1 MKILESDKKDDYSD
15 LEFRLLLDTFI
26 KFMRRDI
33 HTRYKYLTRMASII
47 YQVEDLGVLDEIA
60 RIVSS
65 GELETEF
72 SKAFSTSVV
81 SPRSMVKKW
90 TAADTEVE
98 KFLKKINE
106 LYMISVKGVA
116 AKTKNTGSVNLKH
129 LVKQLKQ
136 LL

>member
-1 MKILESDKKDDYSD
+1 
-15 LEFRLLLDTFI
+15 
-26 KFMRRDI
+26 MRRDI

-47 YQVEDLGVLDEIA
+47 YQVQLALQPPPAHQVEDLSVLDEIA
-60 RIVSS
+60 RIVS
-65 GELETEF
+65 GCELETEF
-72 SKAFSTSVV
+72 SKAFSTSKEPAH
-81 SPRSMVKKW
+81 SGLMKRW
-90 TAADTEVE
+90 GAADTEVD

-116 AKTKNTGSVNLKH
+116 AKSSVTGSISLKS